1 VPSRLRVALVLGGAM
16 AAPAL
21 AGPGVVCTNPT
32 SDLVHYWPG
41 DGNAEDQVGTDDG
54 TLSGALE
61 FQNGFIEQAFAFD
74 GVDDAVSFG
83 TTAGNFGPTDFT
95 VSYWIR
101 STNLSNLEGVLGK
114 RESCMHGSFWDNR
127 LNPSGTM
134 NVELDE
140 DTSATDHNSRT
151 TSATMNDGKFHLL
164 TFVREGTTLR
174 IYVDGNLSA
183 TGTTADVTVISN
195 GASLRAGISACTG
208 ADGTTRFSG
217 QLDEIR
223 IFDRALTPCEFLAGI
238 DHGIDID
245 LDGSIQPLTDL
256 LMLLRY
262 AFGFRG
268 STLVTG
274 ALGNGCVRCTA
285 DALEVFIASLG
296 SLLDVDGNGAVQPL
310 TDGLLLLRYGFGFR
324 GAPLVTNALAQNCTR
339 CTAPLVEN
347 YLAPLF

>member
-1 VPSRLRVALVLGGAM
+1 M

-54 TLSGALE
+54 TLSGNLQFE
-61 FQNGFIEQAFAFD
+61 TGFIGQAFAFD

-83 TTAGNFGPTDFT
+83 TTAGNFGVSDFT

-114 RESCMHGSFWDNR
+114 RETCLHGSFWDNR

-140 DTSATDHNSRT
+140 DASATDHNSRT
-151 TSATMNDGKFHLL
+151 TAASMNDAKFHLL
-164 TFVREGTTLR
+164 TFVREGVQLR
-174 IYVDGNLSA
+174 VYVDGNLSA
-183 TGTTADVTVISN
+183 SGSTADVTVISN
-195 GASLRAGISACTG
+195 AASLRAGISACTG

-217 QLDEIR
+217 RLDEIR

-238 DHGIDID
+238 HHGLDLD

-262 AFGFRG
+262 AFTFRG
-268 STLVTG
+268 TTLVNG
-274 ALGNGCVRCTA
+274 AVGSGCVRCSA

-296 SLLDVDGNGAVQPL
+296 STLDVDGNGAVQPL
-310 TDGLLLLRYGFGFR
+310 TDGLLFLRYGFGFR
-324 GAPLVTNALAQNCTR
+324 STTLVANAVAQNCTR
-339 CTAPLVEN
+339 CTAPQIES